1 MRAGLLSE
9 NISIWQPYTG
19 DTSFGKSSKTDYIAY
34 IPKTKAR
41 VTNQRGSR
49 ANQND
54 EIVYAYTVTFTIRGY
69 HKIDERMRIKWQGRF
84 YRILNIVPPTREIN
98 EYQIDT
104 ELVNE

>member
-9 NISIWQPYTG
+9 KISIWQPHID
-19 DTSFGKSSKTDYIAY
+19 DTAFGTSSKTSYAVF
-34 IPKTKAR
+34 IPETKAR

-54 EIVYAYTVTFTIRGY
+54 EIVYGYTVTFTIRGY
-69 HKIDERMRIKWQGRF
+69 HKIDERMRLKWQGRF